1 MDTLPLPLY
10 HHDTPSPNTPSPN
23 TPSPNTHTPPYCSKV
38 FIQDMDTLPLVLEG
52 LEMTLRAAK
61 GKYHPKFKAHFR
73 YRTLH
78 SVLLESFAW
87 LPPGSFAHCN
97 SMQPLFVEALRV
109 LRDAVTAGSDCVGL
123 VQANHDTPF
132 GKCPTAKHSL
142 LLLLAPLTSTIILII
157 IIIIIIL
164 LLPSSSS
171 SSLSSSPSF
180 SSSPPPLRLPQTRL
194 VLLLLFEAHCSTGRR
209 GNHSTPHN
217 TTQHHITSHHTTID
231 NNSPTIDPLTQP
243 PFIIRPLTT
252 PHHSSSTP
260 SLDTL
265 SLPPLF

>member
-1 MDTLPLPLY
+1 
-10 HHDTPSPNTPSPN
+10 
-23 TPSPNTHTPPYCSKV
+23 
-38 FIQDMDTLPLVLEG
+38 
-52 LEMTLRAAK
+52 MTLRAAK

-171 SSLSSSPSF
+171 SSLSSSPTFTVTPPPSGSLKPG
-180 SSSPPPLRLPQTRL
+180 SSSSSSSKPTARQAAAVTTPHHT
-194 VLLLLFEAHCSTGRR
+194 
-209 GNHSTPHN
+209 TPHN
-217 TTQHHITSHHTTID
+217 TTSHHTTPPSIIIAPPSIPSH
-231 NNSPTIDPLTQP
+231 NHPL
-243 PFIIRPLTT
+243 
-252 PHHSSSTP
+252 SS
-260 SLDTL
+260 DR
-265 SLPPLF
+265 